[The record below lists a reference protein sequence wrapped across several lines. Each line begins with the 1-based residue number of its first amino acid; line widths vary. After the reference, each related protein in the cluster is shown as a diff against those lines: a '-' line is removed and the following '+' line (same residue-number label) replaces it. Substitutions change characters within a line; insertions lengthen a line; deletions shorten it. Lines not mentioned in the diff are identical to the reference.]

1 MGTGPQEKKLAAY
14 RRGFL
19 AEYVAAVFLL
29 FKGYHIAAM
38 RYRSKGGEVDIV
50 ARKGDLAI
58 FVEVKAASRVD
69 EALFAVGSRRKSALR
84 RPACIGWRGRKTLKS
99 SHAATTLSPFSRGG
113 CRCIS
118 PMYSKWKCLVRLS
131 Y

>member
-1 MGTGPQEKKLAAY
+1 MGTGPQDKKLAAY

-58 FVEVKAASRVD
+58 FVEVKARRSVD
-69 EALFAVGSRRKSALR
+69 DALFAVGFATQKRIEAASLHWLSRQKDAE
-84 RPACIGWRGRKTLKS
+84 
-99 SHAATTLSPFSRGG
+99 
-113 CRCIS
+113 
-118 PMYSKWKCLVRLS
+118 RLS
-131 Y
+131 LRYDIIAVLPWRLPVHFLNVF